1 MLHWELF
8 LLNIKHSKTKKGV
21 RKSTELKFQGREML
35 LYILANTNAQV
46 QHDIIN
52 GIQWRCKTDSFWVF
66 EWRTMKQIKAYG

>member
-35 LYILANTNAQV
+35 LYILANSNAQV

-52 GIQWRCKTDSFWVF
+52 GIQ
-66 EWRTMKQIKAYG
+66 